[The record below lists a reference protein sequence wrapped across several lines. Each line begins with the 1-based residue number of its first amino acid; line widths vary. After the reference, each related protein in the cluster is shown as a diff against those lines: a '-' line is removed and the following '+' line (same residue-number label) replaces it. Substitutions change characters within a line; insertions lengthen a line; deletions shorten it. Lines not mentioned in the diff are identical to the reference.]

1 MRAIAIDGRRSGII
15 RCSKTISPAELLS
28 WAIPTPSPTC
38 LSGVGS
44 TVHPPRVLKGEG
56 DPLAPY
62 PNIKRWF
69 AAIDARPA
77 VARAR
82 TVGTDH
88 AFKQERDEEALRALF
103 PSNYPAVV

>member
-1 MRAIAIDGRRSGII
+1 VGDSYTIADMSVWGWIDRAS
-15 RCSKTISPAELLS
+15 
-28 WAIPTPSPTC
+28 
-38 LSGVGS
+38 
-44 TVHPPRVLKGEG
+44 RVLKGEG

-82 TVGTDH
+82 SVGAGH
-88 AFKQERDEEALRALF
+88 AFKQDRDEEALRALF
-103 PSNYPAVV
+103 PSNYPAAI